1 MPLVCVQRRL
11 EGRTQER
18 PKTMKAKSK
27 PKAKPKGRPVVKIV
41 SSSYQPSKAELEEE
55 VALEGATVARVSQAL
70 MRTVKVKTLR
80 KPDRR

>member
-1 MPLVCVQRRL
+1 
-11 EGRTQER
+11 
-18 PKTMKAKSK
+18 MKAKSKSK

-41 SSSYQPSKAELEEE
+41 SASYQPSKAELEEE
-55 VALEGATVARVSQAL
+55 VALEGATVTCVAQAL